1 MVLPIK
7 KTSPSHP
14 TFQNLDVLLRQTINI
29 SGFDGVIGVNVEDLQ
44 TGQEIDFALNQ
55 GEQVATPPDVAFTA
69 SSTIKIPI
77 MVSVFR
83 RIGENLDAET
93 TKNLEDMIAKSINT
107 ASDWLM
113 QYKIERDKGPLLVTE
128 DMQILGM
135 KNTFLGGYFYPGA
148 PLLDTFSTP
157 ANQRTDVSTDPDP
170 YSQTTPAEIGLLL
183 QDIYQCAYMN
193 GGALLAAFPGEIT
206 PEECQSMINYL
217 IQDRIALLIQA
228 GVPDG
233 TNVAHKHGWVT
244 DAYGIIHDMSDAAI
258 VFSPGGDYVFT
269 IYMYHPV
276 QIIFEPANQLV
287 KDLSRAIYNYYN
299 IPTQ

>member
-1 MVLPIK
+1 
-7 KTSPSHP
+7 
-14 TFQNLDVLLRQTINI
+14 LRQII
-29 SGFDGVIGVNVEDLQ
+29 DLSGFDGVIGLYVDDLQ
-44 TGQEIDFALNQ
+44 TGQDFGFILNQ
-55 GEQVATPPDVAFTA
+55 REQVTTPPDVAFTA

-93 TKNLEDMIAKSINT
+93 VKNLEDMIAKSINS

-113 QYKIERDKGPLLVTE
+113 QNKIDRDKGPILVTE
-128 DMQILGM
+128 DMQILGLD
-135 KNTFLGGYFYPGA
+135 NTFLGGYFYPGA
-148 PLLDTFSTP
+148 PLLEAYTTP

-170 YSQTTPAEIGLLL
+170 YSQTTPAEIGQLLY
-183 QDIYQCAYMN
+183 DIYQCEYLN
-193 GGALLAAFPGEIT
+193 GGALIAAFPGEIT
-206 PEECQSMINYL
+206 QTECQSMINYL

-269 IYMYHPV
+269 VYMYHPV
-276 QIIFEPANQLV
+276 QIVFEPANQLV

-299 IPTQ
+299 IPTP